1 MTPFSI
7 NHHHQ
12 KANLGPTPSSA
23 LLQSRVEGPGL
34 TAVTKGLQDKLVQ
47 RRDKA
52 AVRRVSQSQTRLKQL
67 STHSIYPRLPVWT
80 VWRELL
86 SLLLSLVWT
95 SLSCDSFVTAAKP
108 EDCKDGNRDCSG
120 DYCNNMSKREGGLEQ
135 HSGSGSPGPVHFEE
149 KAYSLLILGGSEVKG
164 LRGLPPMQE
173 NRVWSLG
180 REDPLEK
187 EMVTHSSIL
196 AWRIPWM

>member
-120 DYCNNMSKREGGLEQ
+120 DYCNNMSKREACLEQ
-135 HSGSGSPGPVHFEE
+135 SSSSRRPGPVYFEE
-149 KAYSLLILGGSEVKG
+149 KAYRVCSSFGAQRLKVSEVCLQCRRTRFDSWVGK
-164 LRGLPPMQE
+164 
-173 NRVWSLG
+173 
-180 REDPLEK
+180 
-187 EMVTHSSIL
+187 
-196 AWRIPWM
+196 IPWKRKW